1 MLSFDQTGEEM
12 GWQDGGP
19 MRNMLTRENSDQS
32 PHGIFRLSM
41 FRTNASIIHSPS
53 LMKSFFGLPGAAI
66 EHKTLGAQV
75 TCKIFGYPSDE
86 VPALVEHF
94 DELMNTFVTELMKG
108 PGFERSTR
116 RLVDHIEHE
125 VPKLV
130 SLDGSQTQPW
140 ERTANMKGTEA
151 SLFPLVRNSIGT
163 LSSTEL
169 MGSELIKAHPDL
181 LEDVWQVDANI
192 MGFVFGYPSF
202 LPSISKANKSK
213 ARILEKMTAWHQQM
227 DNAGGISSPNP
238 RNGKFED
245 VSDLMKQRQ
254 RIWSKHNF
262 SLRARAAVDLAIL
275 WA

>member
-1 MLSFDQTGEEM
+1 
-12 GWQDGGP
+12 
-19 MRNMLTRENSDQS
+19 
-32 PHGIFRLSM
+32 M

-53 LMKSFFGLPGAAI
+53 LMKSFFALPGAAV

-75 TCKIFGYPSDE
+75 TCKIFGYPTDE
-86 VPALVEHF
+86 ISPLVEHF
-94 DELMNTFVTELMKG
+94 DELMNTFVTELMRG

-116 RLVDHIEHE
+116 CLVGHIEHA

-130 SLDGSQTQPW
+130 SLDGRDPQSW
-140 ERTANMKGTEA
+140 ERTARITGNQA

-181 LEDVWQVDANI
+181 LEDVWQIDANI

-202 LPSISKANKSK
+202 LPSISRANKCK
-213 ARILEKMTAWHQQM
+213 MRILNKMIEWHRQM
-227 DNAGGISSPNP
+227 EHVGGIAIPNAV
-238 RNGKFED
+238 NGRFED

-254 RIWSKHNF
+254 RVWSKHNF
-262 SLRARAAVDLAIL
+262 SMRARAAVDLAIL